1 MNIRILQCD
10 DQVRSDT
17 PIRDL
22 EELKAY
28 MENFSLMGGSATD
41 FRPVFEHVA
50 ELQVEGAFTS
60 LRGLVYFTDGM
71 GTYPAKRPAYDT
83 AFLFLGERFDD
94 ANVPPWAMKVV
105 LDEDEFSG
113 PTARAA
119 SALADALAEED
130 DPYRELN
137 NS

>member
-1 MNIRILQCD
+1 MK
-10 DQVRSDT
+10 
-17 PIRDL
+17 
-22 EELKAY
+22 EY
-28 MENFSLMGGSATD
+28 MEHFTIQGMGGTD
-41 FRPVFEHVA
+41 FRPVFAYVA
-50 ELQVEGAFTS
+50 QLQAQGEFTN

-105 LDEDEFSG
+105 LDEEEFTG
-113 PTARAA
+113 AAARPA

-130 DPYRELN
+130 DLYRELN